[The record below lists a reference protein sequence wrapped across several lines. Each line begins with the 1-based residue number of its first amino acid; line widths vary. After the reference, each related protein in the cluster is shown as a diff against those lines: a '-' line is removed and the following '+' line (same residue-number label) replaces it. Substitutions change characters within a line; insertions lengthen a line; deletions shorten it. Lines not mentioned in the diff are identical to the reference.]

1 MKGDSGFKG
10 EKARHYYDANLKRLY
25 CALLISAS
33 ATYLKRPRLAMQT
46 SGADCAS
53 SPAPN
58 PHLRTPPA
66 PLSESGGGERRRSAR
81 GFHFDSVRP
90 MNMYKLSNT
99 IFLMVIGLLP
109 ARARKQMVITLPSS
123 RCWKRAALLNMTTAI
138 NALII
143 NRLAWVSTE
152 VSWAATESK
161 PLAAFIPP
169 EASNHLIP
177 YHTWWMMIKFK
188 QTYCRRNIDLTHLHP

>member
-25 CALLISAS
+25 CAFLISAS

-46 SGADCAS
+46 SGADSAS
-53 SPAPN
+53 SSAP
-58 PHLRTPPA
+58 HTPTP

-81 GFHFDSVRP
+81 GFHFDSMRP

-123 RCWKRAALLNMTTAI
+123 RC
-138 NALII
+138 
-143 NRLAWVSTE
+143 
-152 VSWAATESK
+152 
-161 PLAAFIPP
+161 
-169 EASNHLIP
+169 
-177 YHTWWMMIKFK
+177 
-188 QTYCRRNIDLTHLHP
+188 